1 MTGTGDANN
10 SKSLVTDKLVN
21 TSATQH
27 NNYWSQLACL
37 VEEQEENDDDHLHV
51 DHLLSIM
58 TDMSKAPVKNKIT
71 E

>member
-27 NNYWSQLACL
+27 NNYWSPLACL
-37 VEEQEENDDDHLHV
+37 VDEQEENDDDHLHV
-51 DHLLSIM
+51 DHLLAIT
-58 TDMSKAPVKNKIT
+58 TDT
-71 E
+71 